1 LFRNL
6 TWVIL
11 SYYLASVLLVVSGL
25 YYFVV
30 VLGFTQLHLIFGITI
45 VLTVLMGM
53 LMATLALEPLREH
66 FKELERFTKET
77 LHELNLPVSTIRA
90 NTEMLKKSLP
100 DEKSRKR
107 IERIESAA
115 QMLQERYNELNYL
128 IQKQMHQERIET
140 FALEQLI
147 RERIEF
153 LKGLYSRFEFD
164 VQLHELAIHSDR
176 MGLSKVIDNL
186 MENAVKYSGSSRHV
200 RIILENEQ
208 LRITDFGVGMDEVAL
223 LKIFDRYYQNDATMP
238 GFGIGLGVV
247 KSYCDRHRIGLHVK
261 SAPGEGTTVTLNFK
275 EVKA

>member
-1 LFRNL
+1 
-6 TWVIL
+6 
-11 SYYLASVLLVVSGL
+11 
-25 YYFVV
+25 
-30 VLGFTQLHLIFGITI
+30 
-45 VLTVLMGM
+45 
-53 LMATLALEPLREH
+53 
-66 FKELERFTKET
+66 
-77 LHELNLPVSTIRA
+77 
-90 NTEMLKKSLP
+90 MLKKSLP

-200 RIILENEQ
+200 RII
-208 LRITDFGVGMDEVAL
+208 V
-223 LKIFDRYYQNDATMP
+223 
-238 GFGIGLGVV
+238 
-247 KSYCDRHRIGLHVK
+247 
-261 SAPGEGTTVTLNFK
+261 
-275 EVKA
+275 